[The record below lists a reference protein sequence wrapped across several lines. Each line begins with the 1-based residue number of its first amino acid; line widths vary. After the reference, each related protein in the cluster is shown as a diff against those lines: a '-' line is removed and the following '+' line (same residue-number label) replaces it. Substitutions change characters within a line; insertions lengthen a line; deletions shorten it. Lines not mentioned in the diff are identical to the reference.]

1 MTLRE
6 LLEYYSDK
14 YICID
19 YVGGR
24 FKGSADEIVS
34 IFELCLNEEV
44 FVDDT
49 GADDYDVYIGL

>member
-6 LLEYYSDK
+6 LLEQYNDK
-14 YICID
+14 FICID

-24 FKGSADEIVS
+24 FKGTADEVKS
-34 IFELCLNEEV
+34 RFELSLNDEA